1 MYKVNVKSIYHSAK
15 TIAPYFQAQGGGV
28 FVNISSMSSIRP
40 RPKYAWYSATK
51 GGVSAVRLFLSFPFA
66 FIVESLT
73 IKWAQATKSLAAE
86 FAKDNIRLNTVCPAA
101 GETGM

>member
-1 MYKVNVKSIYHSAK
+1 MLDRMYKVNVKSIYHSAK

-51 GGVSAVRLFLSFPFA
+51 GAVSAVRLSLSF
-66 FIVESLT
+66 SL
-73 IKWAQATKSLAAE
+73 
-86 FAKDNIRLNTVCPAA
+86 
-101 GETGM
+101 